1 MTGNYVMLSIKYG
14 GTVYGT
20 ALLVQKDNKA
30 LIMSDINI
38 RKKQVRSAWNGKPN
52 DINGSKILGSV
63 RQVM

>member
-38 RKKQVRSAWNGKPN
+38 RKKQVRSA
-52 DINGSKILGSV
+52 
-63 RQVM
+63 